1 MPCVYGIQ
9 QENAQDFG
17 TGEYGWEVLRTGN
30 HFIFIAKKAFELIVE
45 EALGPRTNRGQTD
58 QHDVSYSF

>member
-1 MPCVYGIQ
+1 MGFSKRMHRTLGLVSTAGRSCELGIIL
-9 QENAQDFG
+9 F
-17 TGEYGWEVLRTGN
+17 
-30 HFIFIAKKAFELIVE
+30 FIAKKAFELIVE